1 MKLGSLLAGIAL
13 RHADREA
20 VICEDRRISFREL
33 NTIANR
39 LGNALIKRG
48 FKVGDRIA
56 LYLSNSGELV
66 EAMVG
71 VAKSGA
77 IMVPISTRLT
87 TAEVKFIFEDS
98 QPAAIFFTPE
108 FRAAARTA
116 AANLEKP
123 LMIAVDGKAEAGEV
137 AMADLAAEGAASET
151 PYLQVDPDDCLIA
164 YTSGTT
170 GRPKGAIATHFSVCL
185 LHGFMNATE
194 FGMTDRDVVMV
205 TTPMAH
211 RTGLGRVVNMIMTG
225 GKLVVMKRF
234 DPRLAVDLIE
244 REKVTVLGGV
254 PTIVR
259 MLMPEI
265 ERRPQALKTL
275 RLIAATGEVFPVEV
289 KQRLAKSVPHVGVY
303 SFYAQTEGGF
313 IAGLRPEEQRDRPHS
328 MGRAVPGIEIRVVDA
343 NLNDVPD
350 GTTGE
355 FLVRCGLPGPS
366 TIMRAYYNRPDATAE
381 TIVQGGWLRTGDV
394 GYRDTAGYLY
404 FVDRAKDMVVSG
416 GLNIYSKEV
425 ELALAEHPAVV
436 EAAVIGIPDPDFG
449 EAVMAYVEVKGGR
462 RVSSQEL
469 IDHCRERIASY
480 KKPKHVR
487 LLDALP
493 RTGTG
498 KVMKGEL
505 RKMAAAERA
514 PAKV

>member
-1 MKLGSLLAGIAL
+1 M
-13 RHADREA
+13 
-20 VICEDRRISFREL
+20 
-33 NTIANR
+33 
-39 LGNALIKRG
+39 
-48 FKVGDRIA
+48 
-56 LYLSNSGELV
+56 
-66 EAMVG
+66 
-71 VAKSGA
+71 
-77 IMVPISTRLT
+77 
-87 TAEVKFIFEDS
+87 
-98 QPAAIFFTPE
+98 
-108 FRAAARTA
+108 
-116 AANLEKP
+116 
-123 LMIAVDGKAEAGEV
+123 
-137 AMADLAAEGAASET
+137 
-151 PYLQVDPDDCLIA
+151 IA

-194 FGMTDRDVVMV
+194 FGMTDRDTVMV

-225 GKLVVMKRF
+225 GRLIVMKRF
-234 DPRLAVDLIE
+234 DPKLAVDLIE

-259 MLMPEI
+259 MMMPEI
-265 ERRPQALKTL
+265 ERRPAALKTL

-289 KQRLAKSVPHVGVY
+289 KQRLAASVPHVGIY

-313 IAGLRPEEQRDRPHS
+313 IAGLRPEEQRARPHS

-343 NLNDVPD
+343 DLNDVPD
-350 GTTGE
+350 GATGE

-381 TIVQGGWLRTGDV
+381 AIVQGGWLRTGDV
-394 GYRDTAGYLY
+394 GYRDPDGFLY

-425 ELALAEHPAVV
+425 EIALADHPAVAD
-436 EAAVIGIPDPDFG
+436 AAVIGVPDAEFG
-449 EAVMAYVEVKGGR
+449 EAVMAYI
-462 RVSSQEL
+462 EL
-469 IDHCRERIASY
+469 KPGQRASAEALIEHCREKIASY

-487 LLDALP
+487 FVDALP

-505 RKMAAAERA
+505 RKIAAAERE
-514 PAKV
+514 PMKV

>member
-13 RHADREA
+13 RYADREA
-20 VICEDRRISFREL
+20 VICENRRISFREL
-33 NTIANR
+33 NGMANGIANG
-39 LGNALIKRG
+39 LLKRG

-56 LYLSNSGELV
+56 LYLPNSAELV

-77 IMVPISTRLT
+77 VMVPISTRLT
-87 TAEVKFIFEDS
+87 PFEVKFIFEDS
-98 QPAAIFFTPE
+98 EPSAIFFTPE
-108 FRAAARTA
+108 FRTAAHTA
-116 AANLEKP
+116 AANLKNP
-123 LMIAVDGKAEAGEV
+123 LMIAVEGRTEPGEV
-137 AMADLAAEGAASET
+137 AMAALAAEGGAAEP
-151 PYLQVDPDDCLIA
+151 PYLPVEFDDCVIA

-170 GRPKGAIATHFSVCL
+170 GRPKGAIATHFSICL

-225 GKLVVMKRF
+225 GKLIVMKRF
-234 DPRLAVDLIE
+234 DPKLAVDLIE
-244 REKVTVLGGV
+244 REKVSVLGGV

-259 MLMPEI
+259 MLMPEF
-265 ERRPQALKTL
+265 ERRPAALKTL

-289 KQRLAKSVPHVGVY
+289 KSKLAKVAPQVGIY

-313 IAGLRPEEQRDRPHS
+313 ISGLRPDEQRERPHS
-328 MGRAVPGIEIRVVDA
+328 MGRAVPGIEIRVVDP
-343 NLNDVPD
+343 NLADVPD

-366 TIMRAYYNRPDATAE
+366 TIMRAYYNRPEATAE

-394 GYRDTAGYLY
+394 GYRDPDGYLY

-425 ELALAEHPAVV
+425 ELALIDHPAVAD
-436 EAAVIGIPDPDFG
+436 AAVIGVPDPEFG
-449 EAVMAYVEVKGGR
+449 EAVMAYVELKGGER
-462 RVSSQEL
+462 LSADAL
-469 IDHCRERIASY
+469 IDHCREKIASY

-487 LLDALP
+487 FVDALP

-505 RKMAAAERA
+505 RKRAAAERE
-514 PAKV
+514 PAKA

>member
-13 RHADREA
+13 RYADREA
-20 VICEDRRISFREL
+20 VICENRRISFREL
-33 NTIANR
+33 NGMANGIANG
-39 LGNALIKRG
+39 LLKRG

-56 LYLSNSGELV
+56 LYLPNSAELV

-77 IMVPISTRLT
+77 VMVPISTRLT
-87 TAEVKFIFEDS
+87 PFEVKFIFEDS
-98 QPAAIFFTPE
+98 EPSAIFFTPE
-108 FRAAARTA
+108 FRTAAHTA
-116 AANLEKP
+116 AANLKNP
-123 LMIAVDGKAEAGEV
+123 LMIAVEGRTEPGEV
-137 AMADLAAEGAASET
+137 AMAALAAEGGAAEP
-151 PYLQVDPDDCLIA
+151 PYLPVEFDDCVIA

-170 GRPKGAIATHFSVCL
+170 GRPKGAIATHFSICL

-194 FGMTDRDVVMV
+194 FGMTDHDVVMV

-225 GKLVVMKRF
+225 GKLIVMKRF
-234 DPRLAVDLIE
+234 DPKLAVDLIE
-244 REKVTVLGGV
+244 REKVSVLGGV

-259 MLMPEI
+259 MLMPEF
-265 ERRPQALKTL
+265 ERRPAALKTL

-289 KQRLAKSVPHVGVY
+289 KSKLAKVAPQVGIY

-313 IAGLRPEEQRDRPHS
+313 ISGLRPEEQRERPHS
-328 MGRAVPGIEIRVVDA
+328 MGRAVPGIEIRVVDP

-366 TIMRAYYNRPDATAE
+366 TIMRAYYNRPEATAE

-394 GYRDTAGYLY
+394 GYRDPDGYLY

-425 ELALAEHPAVV
+425 ELALIDHPAVAD
-436 EAAVIGIPDPDFG
+436 AAVIGVPDPEFG
-449 EAVMAYVEVKGGR
+449 EAVMAYVELKGGER
-462 RVSSQEL
+462 LSADAL
-469 IDHCRERIASY
+469 IDHCREKIASY

-487 LLDALP
+487 FVDALP

-505 RKMAAAERA
+505 RKRAAAERE
-514 PAKV
+514 PAKA